1 MKKFEQIAAET
12 NTGVETVRTA
22 MHMASKT
29 EHGWVCDG
37 YRARTRQAAVVAY
50 LTRHIEA
57 VEIWADD
64 FDAVNA
70 EYDAQ
75 VECLDAE
82 TLSGMSE
89 EDRWRMASET
99 AEQSRGDVA

>member
-1 MKKFEQIAAET
+1 MKNFAQVATET
-12 NTGVETVRTA
+12 HTDIETVRTA

-29 EHGWVCDG
+29 GREWVCNG
-37 YRARTRQAAVVAY
+37 YRARTRQAAVEAY
-50 LTRHIEA
+50 LTRHVNT

-75 VECLDAE
+75 NECLDAE
-82 TLSGMSE
+82 TLAGMSE
-89 EDRWRMASET
+89 EDR
-99 AEQSRGDVA
+99 